1 MVPSSETV
9 EVIVSVDQTVEVKVV
24 EFVTQEVM

>member
-24 EFVTQEVM
+24 EFVTQEEM